1 MSAEG
6 GFSISKLDEVMMLG
20 SAQTCKGMAIK
31 EMDEIVSIRPI
42 VVANGRTPEDRRES
56 RFPID
61 KAEF

>member
-1 MSAEG
+1 
-6 GFSISKLDEVMMLG
+6 MLG